1 MPNINQRNSKLED
14 VQLPDAVER
23 YLQHQMSQEERLQ
36 FEALRTSNPEID
48 QFVVEHSLFL
58 NQLNEFGENKAFR
71 ASLNQIHSNLLDAGT
86 IKPVVPRA
94 KLVEQFKRYRRVWA
108 VAASI
113 AGIIAITVSGLVAY
127 FTPNNTQAYEQLRR
141 DMSKIKAQTTLLTNE
156 VRNTKDSSKVV
167 VRVPTNETYKFGGT
181 GFLIDAKGYLVT
193 NAHVIKDAKTII
205 VQSKG
210 QEFKATLVRT
220 DAERDLAI
228 LKIDDEDFKPF
239 ASLPYGFKKTGTDL
253 GEQIFTLGFPRD
265 EIVYG
270 EGYMSASTGY
280 NGDTMSCQ
288 IAVAANPGNSGGPVF
303 NKNGEVVGI
312 LSTRQ
317 LQAQGF
323 VFAVTA
329 KNLFKSLE
337 ELKKDTAYQN
347 IKMNSLSSIKGMERP
362 QQIKKIEDC
371 VFMVKTYQ

>member
-1 MPNINQRNSKLED
+1 MMED
-14 VQLPDAVER
+14 IQLSDAVER
-23 YLQHQMSQEERLQ
+23 FLQGEMNAEELAH
-36 FEALRTSNPEID
+36 FEQLRKTNPEVD

-58 NQLNEFGENKAFR
+58 NNLNQFGERKQFR
-71 ASLNQIHSNLLDAGT
+71 SALHEIHNNLLDNGS
-86 IKPVVPRA
+86 IKTFAPKA
-94 KLVEQFKRYRRVWA
+94 KVIDLFKKYRRVWA

-127 FTPNNTQAYEQLRR
+127 FTPNLTKPQLEQLNRKVNILEKKQN
-141 DMSKIKAQTTLLTNE
+141 DLSQEFKVTKAVTT
-156 VRNTKDSSKVV
+156 
-167 VRVPTNETYKFGGT
+167 RVPQNETFKAGGT

-205 VQSKG
+205 VQSRG
-210 QEFKATLVRT
+210 QEYKANLVKV

-228 LKIDDEDFKPF
+228 LKIDDSEFKPF
-239 ASLPYGFKKTGTDL
+239 SSLPYGFKKTGADL

-270 EGYMSASTGY
+270 EGYMSASTGF

-329 KNLFKSLE
+329 KNIFKSLE
-337 ELKKDTAYQN
+337 ELKKDTTYQN
-347 IKMNSLSSIKGMERP
+347 IKISTLSSVKGMERP

-371 VFMVKTYQ
+371 VFLVKTYQ

>member
-1 MPNINQRNSKLED
+1 
-14 VQLPDAVER
+14 
-23 YLQHQMSQEERLQ
+23 
-36 FEALRTSNPEID
+36 
-48 QFVVEHSLFL
+48 
-58 NQLNEFGENKAFR
+58 
-71 ASLNQIHSNLLDAGT
+71 
-86 IKPVVPRA
+86 
-94 KLVEQFKRYRRVWA
+94 
-108 VAASI
+108 
-113 AGIIAITVSGLVAY
+113 
-127 FTPNNTQAYEQLRR
+127 
-141 DMSKIKAQTTLLTNE
+141 
-156 VRNTKDSSKVV
+156 
-167 VRVPTNETYKFGGT
+167 
-181 GFLIDAKGYLVT
+181 
-193 NAHVIKDAKTII
+193 
-205 VQSKG
+205 
-210 QEFKATLVRT
+210 
-220 DAERDLAI
+220 
-228 LKIDDEDFKPF
+228 
-239 ASLPYGFKKTGTDL
+239 L

-329 KNLFKSLE
+329 KNIFESLN

-347 IKMNSLSSIKGMERP
+347 IRINTLSSVKGMERP

-371 VFMVKTYQ
+371 VFLVKTYQ

>member
-1 MPNINQRNSKLED
+1 MIED
-14 VQLPDAVER
+14 IQLSDAVER
-23 YLQHQMSQEERLQ
+23 FLQGQM
-36 FEALRTSNPEID
+36 NPEELSSFEQLRKANPEVD
-48 QFVVEHSLFL
+48 QFVVEHGIFL
-58 NQLNEFGENKAFR
+58 NQLNEFGERKQFR
-71 ASLNQIHSNLLDAGT
+71 SALQEIHSNLLDTGD
-86 IKPVVPRA
+86 IKPRAAKAKVVDVFR
-94 KLVEQFKRYRRVWA
+94 KYRRVWA

-127 FTPNNTQAYEQLRR
+127 FTPNTRPQLEQLSREV
-141 DMSKIKAQTTLLTNE
+141 SNLKIQTTILTRE
-156 VRNTKDSSKVV
+156 FRDTSKVT
-167 VRVPTNETYKFGGT
+167 RVPVNETFKFGGT
-181 GFLIDAKGYLVT
+181 GFLVDAKGYLVT
-193 NAHVIKDAKTII
+193 NAHVIKGAKTII
-205 VQSKG
+205 VQSRG
-210 QEFKATLVRT
+210 QEFKAALVKI

-228 LKIDDEDFKPF
+228 LKIEDADFKPF
-239 ASLPYGFKKTGTDL
+239 ASLPYGFKRSGADL

-280 NGDTMSCQ
+280 NGDTVSCQ

-317 LQAQGF
+317 IQAQGF

-329 KNLFKSLE
+329 KNIFKSLD
-337 ELKKDTAYQN
+337 ELKKDTAYQT
-347 IKMNSLSSIKGMERP
+347 IKLNTLSAVKGMERP

-371 VFMVKTYQ
+371 VFLVKTYQ

>member
-1 MPNINQRNSKLED
+1 MIED
-14 VQLPDAVER
+14 IQLSDAVER
-23 YLQHQMSQEERLQ
+23 FLQGQM
-36 FEALRTSNPEID
+36 NPEELASFEQLRKANPEVD
-48 QFVVEHSLFL
+48 QFVVEHGIFL
-58 NQLNEFGENKAFR
+58 NQLNEFGERRQFR
-71 ASLNQIHSNLLDAGT
+71 AALQEIHNNLLDTGD
-86 IKPVVPRA
+86 IKPRAAKGKVVEVFR
-94 KLVEQFKRYRRVWA
+94 KYRRVWA

-127 FTPNNTQAYEQLRR
+127 FTPNTRPQLEQLSREV
-141 DMSKIKAQTTLLTNE
+141 SNLKIQTTILTRE
-156 VRNTKDSSKVV
+156 FRDTAKVT
-167 VRVPTNETYKFGGT
+167 RVPVNETFKFGGT
-181 GFLIDAKGYLVT
+181 GFLVDAKGYLVT
-193 NAHVIKDAKTII
+193 NAHVIKGAKTII
-205 VQSKG
+205 VQSRG
-210 QEFKATLVRT
+210 QEFKAAVVKI

-228 LKIDDEDFKPF
+228 LKIEDTDFKPF
-239 ASLPYGFKKTGTDL
+239 ASLPYGFKKSGADL

-329 KNLFKSLE
+329 KNIFKSLD
-337 ELKKDTAYQN
+337 ELKKDTTYQN
-347 IKMNSLSSIKGMERP
+347 IRINTLSSVKGMERP

-371 VFMVKTYQ
+371 VFLVKTYQ